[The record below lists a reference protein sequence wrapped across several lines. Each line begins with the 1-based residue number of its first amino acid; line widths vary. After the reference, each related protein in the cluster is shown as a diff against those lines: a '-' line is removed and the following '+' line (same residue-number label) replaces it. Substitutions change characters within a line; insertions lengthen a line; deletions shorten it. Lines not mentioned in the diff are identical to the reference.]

1 MTQELINA
9 FEELKKYTFIVCRT
23 ERKKPLIIKFYNY
36 NFYHLV
42 GFHKVNLDR
51 FFPQNIKS
59 KDKRYKY
66 IKKYPQKFDNIIENQ
81 FREKDTVY
89 LRIKTFPNIVDLLKG
104 EKTTLYDL
112 KVKNPYSKFDGD
124 YGLVKIYESNI
135 CCLLGLKEEE
145 INEFVISCAPV
156 SWMANRRGNLLID
169 GKRPIFMKAITAVP
183 NNISIPS

>member
-9 FEELKKYTFIVCRT
+9 FEELKKYTFIVYRA
-23 ERKKPLIIKFYNY
+23 ERKKPLIIKFNNY

-42 GFHKVNLDR
+42 GFHKVNLDA

-66 IKKYPQKFDNIIENQ
+66 IKKHPQKFDNIIENQ
-81 FREKDTVY
+81 FKEKDTVY

-104 EKTTLYDL
+104 ERTTLYDL

-124 YGLVKIYESNI
+124 YGLVKTYENNI
-135 CCLLGLKEEE
+135 CCLLGLKEEDE
-145 INEFVISCAPV
+145 DKSVIVCVPV
-156 SWMANRRGNLLID
+156 SWMANRRGNLLIN
-169 GKRPIFMKAITAVP
+169 GKKPIFMKEITAVL
-183 NNISIPS
+183 NNINIHS